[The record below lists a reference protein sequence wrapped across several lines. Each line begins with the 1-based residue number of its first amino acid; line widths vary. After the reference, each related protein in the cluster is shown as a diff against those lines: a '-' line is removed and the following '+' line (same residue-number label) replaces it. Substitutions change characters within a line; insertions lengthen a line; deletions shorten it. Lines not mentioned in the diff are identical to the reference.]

1 MRLILLVFSLLLI
14 LPGNSIAASF
24 DCSKATTK
32 AEKMVCANP
41 ELSRLDESLSRAYRA
56 VQKRF
61 GKAAVRNQRVWLLL
75 RDGCSDESCLKM
87 LYEWRI
93 KELESPEYAAKPRR
107 GTGAGKNAPSYFSET
122 PIRSIDEIIEGC
134 FADKQCASYAES
146 LIPRFSKESGIY
158 EESELRKMLKHCLAT
173 QTSMNTCAGFMLFV
187 LENEFADVHSDAIKP
202 AGERCEIAMEKRQYS
217 WENQIGSICQ
227 REASEEA
234 EGGSQYG
241 GVYVSCVGKRYRE
254 RIQALR
260 SLGTC
265 EPCSKCLNLP

>member
-1 MRLILLVFSLLLI
+1 MRSIPLVLSLLLI

-61 GKAAVRNQRVWLLL
+61 GKAAVRDQRWWLLL
-75 RDGCSDESCLKM
+75 RDGCSDESCLK
-87 LYEWRI
+87 LSYKLRI
-93 KELESPEYAAKPRR
+93 EELESPEYAAKPRR

-122 PIRSIDEIIEGC
+122 PIRSIDEMIEGC
-134 FADKQCASYAES
+134 FADKQCASYAEP
-146 LIPRFSKESGIY
+146 LIPRYSKESNID
-158 EESELRKMLKHCLAT
+158 EDTLRETLKHCLAYE
-173 QTSMNTCAGFMLFV
+173 QSMYICSGFMLFV
-187 LENEFADVHSDAIKP
+187 LENEFADVLSDAIEP

-217 WENQIGSICQ
+217 WGNKIGSICE
-227 REASEEA
+227 RKAFEES
-234 EGGSQYG
+234 GGGTMYT
-241 GVYVSCVGKRYRE
+241 GVVISCVEDRYRE
-254 RIQALR
+254 RIEALR

-265 EPCSKCLNLP
+265 EPCSMCLNLP